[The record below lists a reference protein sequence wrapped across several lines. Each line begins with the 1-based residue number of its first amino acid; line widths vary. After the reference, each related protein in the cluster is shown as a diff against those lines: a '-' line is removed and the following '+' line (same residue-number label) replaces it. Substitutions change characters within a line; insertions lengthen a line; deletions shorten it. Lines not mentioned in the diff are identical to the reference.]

1 MLAAIAL
8 ASLFLIQF
16 KMGHTLEGYLLNG
29 SLIRT
34 SMTSEWDESG
44 LAITIVVVYYII
56 TFNTYCLPGTQV
68 VAVLAGMLFGY
79 YEAVLMGKGALTFEQ
94 RCKQFCFSLYQRWN
108 WLLRQFLPVKL
119 AWARG
124 LFV

>member
-1 MLAAIAL
+1 MNEQLLAAIAL
-8 ASLFLIQF
+8 VSLFLIQF
-16 KMGHTLEGYLLNG
+16 KMGRTLEGYLLNG

-79 YEAVLMGKGALTFEQ
+79 YEAVLMGKGA
-94 RCKQFCFSLYQRWN
+94 
-108 WLLRQFLPVKL
+108 
-119 AWARG
+119 
-124 LFV
+124 